1 MKLLSALSILGIA
14 LLVTCSD
21 AQAVDLEFDKG
32 FENSDTQAAVQQWSN
47 DALAQ
52 LPPSLHERFSGKI
65 RVRFKSWGKSGPLKT
80 PYCTGGPAR
89 DDKSNGSKF
98 ETYGRYNA
106 LRNIITLNSRLL
118 DEIQLGPEGSRNFD
132 CYHGNFYR
140 LATATLLH
148 EIAHAY
154 DALDL
159 DTSTGKSARRS
170 RLSHT
175 TVSSDPAW
183 TVVDGLH
190 TRLLGFRFSTS
201 KNRDLDRLPSAHAA
215 KNKRESFAAHF
226 EYFLLDADYSCRYP
240 SHQEYLQNHFG
251 WAPSRSDCR
260 SSYEVVA
267 RQGTDLADLDP
278 ERIYQVRYLLAAPG
292 QKAVSRL
299 GHSMLHFVLCAP
311 GTTRGPECLEQ
322 EEEDIVL
329 GFAALT
335 DDSSWRWLKGMIG
348 SYDSMV
354 FFTSLK
360 HQLQKYNHLEMRDAV
375 SYSIDLS
382 REQIRRL
389 TNRAIELYWTY
400 RGPYRFFSMNCAT
413 ETEDLLK
420 ASILDEGYI
429 YGKRRTPKGVL
440 KRLQETGIASQTQA
454 PWVYESDFDFGSRA
468 IVAIYGVAKP
478 RNRKTLFRQID
489 KLSFEQRRDALSQ
502 MQSKLAALGD
512 TDQDG
517 SSADTLDAT
526 MQQTQLLGKQ
536 LESFRFLEGII
547 VHKQDKRLASA
558 GIRRLQKLAKR
569 DGNDTELLER
579 FRYLA
584 LTMQNGDRD
593 SWSGYG
599 IPLVGEIGPD
609 RAELARELDVLSL
622 RIFSTDHQSTRFAK
636 WEKEKTE
643 SESLAAGRYRL
654 LRAYV
659 DIAREVRTAITR
671 QAVARNPQ
679 HSNSAIR
686 SLLEVRYG
694 AGSFAATRFSDARI
708 NRLRQAGELIAWE
721 TSEPSTPLGVPLL
734 Q

>member
-1 MKLLSALSILGIA
+1 LLL
-14 LLVTCSD
+14 TCSN
-21 AQAVDLEFDKG
+21 AKAVDLDFDKG
-32 FENSDTQAAVQQWSN
+32 FENSAAQAAAQQWSD

-52 LPPSLHERFSGKI
+52 LPPSLHERFPDKI
-65 RVRFKSWGKSGPLKT
+65 RVRFKSWGEPGPLRT
-80 PYCTGGPAR
+80 PYCAGGSAEDEAP
-89 DDKSNGSKF
+89 DGPNF

-106 LRNIITLNSRLL
+106 LRNIITLNSKLL
-118 DEIQLGPEGSRNFD
+118 DEIQLGPEGSRNFE

-215 KNKRESFAAHF
+215 RNKRESFAAHF
-226 EYFLLDADYSCRYP
+226 EYFLLDDDYSCRYP

-267 RQGTDLADLDP
+267 RQGTELADLNP

-299 GHSMLHFVLCAP
+299 GHSMLHFVRCAP
-311 GTTRGPECLEQ
+311 GTALGPECLEQ

-335 DDSSWRWLKGMIG
+335 NDSSWRWLKGLIG

-375 SYSIDLS
+375 SYPIDLS

-389 TNRAIELYWTY
+389 THRAIELYWTY

-440 KRLQETGIASQTQA
+440 KRLQEYGIASQTEA
-454 PWVYESDFDFGSRA
+454 PLVYESDFAFGSRA
-468 IVAIYGVAKP
+468 IVDIYGVAKP
-478 RNRKTLFRQID
+478 RNRKSLFRKID
-489 KLSFEQRRDALSQ
+489 KLSFEQRRAALSQ
-502 MQSKLAALGD
+502 IQSKLAALGD
-512 TDQDG
+512 TDHDG
-517 SSADTLDAT
+517 ASADTLDAT
-526 MQQTQLLGKQ
+526 MRQTQLLGKQ

-547 VHKQDKRLASA
+547 VHKQNKRLASA
-558 GIRRLQKLAKR
+558 SIRNLQKLAKR
-569 DGNDTELLER
+569 DDNDTELLER

-584 LTMQNGDRD
+584 LAMQNGDRD

-599 IPLVGEIGPD
+599 IPLVGEHGPD
-609 RAELARELDVLSL
+609 RVELARELGVLSMQ
-622 RIFSTDHQSTRFAK
+622 IFSTDHQSDKFAK
-636 WEKEKTE
+636 WQDEKTE
-643 SESLAAGRYRL
+643 SESLDAGRYRL

-659 DIAREVRTAITR
+659 DVAREVRTAIMR
-671 QAVARNPQ
+671 QAVAQNPQ

-686 SLLEVRYG
+686 SLLEDRYG
-694 AGSFAATRFSDARI
+694 ADSFTATRFSDARI
-708 NRLRQAGELIAWE
+708 DRLRQAGELIALE
-721 TSEPSTPLGVPLL
+721 TGEPSTLLGMPLL